1 MTIRTA
7 VPADLDGIRN
17 YDRHI
22 PASRLEDCI
31 RRRQVDVLVDD
42 GGTIRGVLRW
52 NLFWQSLPFL
62 DLIYLDDALRGQ
74 GWGTKMMARWE
85 ENMASQG
92 YDHVLLSTQS
102 DETSKF
108 FYEKLGYR
116 LCGSFLPPD
125 QDVEELMYRKELKA

>member
-31 RRRQVDVLVDD
+31 RRGLVDVLEDD
-42 GGTIRGVLRW
+42 GKIRGVLRW

-62 DLIYLDDALRGQ
+62 DLIFLDDSLRGQ
-74 GWGTKMMARWE
+74 GWGTKMMAHWE
-85 ENMASQG
+85 RNMAFLG
-92 YDHVLLSTQS
+92 YEDGLLTTQS

-108 FYEKLGYR
+108 FYEKLGYT
-116 LCGSFLPPD
+116 LCGTFLPPE
-125 QDVEELMYRKELKA
+125 QDVEELMYRKKL

>member
-1 MTIRTA
+1 MIIRTA

-22 PASRLEDCI
+22 PVSRLEDCI
-31 RRRQVDVLVDD
+31 RRGLVDVLEDD
-42 GGTIRGVLRW
+42 GTILGVLRW

-62 DLIYLDDALRGQ
+62 DLIFLDDAIRGR
-74 GWGTKMMARWE
+74 GFGSEMMAHWE
-85 ENMASQG
+85 RNMASLG
-92 YDHVLLSTQS
+92 YEDVLLSTQS

-125 QDVEELMYRKELKA
+125 QDVEELMYRKKL

>member
-22 PASRLEDCI
+22 PAARLEDCI
-31 RRRQVDVLVDD
+31 RRGQVVVLEDN
-42 GGTIRGVLRW
+42 GKILGVLRW

-62 DLIYLDDALRGQ
+62 DLIFLDDALRGQ
-74 GWGTKMMARWE
+74 GWGTEMMARWE
-85 ENMASQG
+85 INMAEQG
-92 YDHVLLSTQS
+92 FRHVLLSTQE

-108 FYEKLGYR
+108 FYEKLGYT
-116 LCGSFLPPD
+116 LCGDFLPPG
-125 QDVEELMYRKELKA
+125 QDARELMYRKEL

>member
-22 PASRLEDCI
+22 PAARLEDCI
-31 RRRQVDVLVDD
+31 RRGQVVVLEDN
-42 GGTIRGVLRW
+42 GKILGVLRW

-62 DLIYLDDALRGQ
+62 DLIFLDDALRGQ
-74 GWGTKMMARWE
+74 GWGTEMMALWE
-85 ENMASQG
+85 INMAEQG
-92 YDHVLLSTQS
+92 FRHALLSTQE

-108 FYEKLGYR
+108 FYEKLGYT
-116 LCGSFLPPD
+116 LCGDFLPPD
-125 QDVEELMYRKELKA
+125 QDARELMYRKELKA

>member
-31 RRRQVDVLVDD
+31 RRRQVVVLEDN
-42 GGTIRGVLRW
+42 GKILGVLRW

-62 DLIYLDDALRGQ
+62 DLIFLDDALRGQ
-74 GWGTKMMARWE
+74 GWGTEMMALWE
-85 ENMASQG
+85 INMTEQG
-92 YDHVLLSTQS
+92 FRHVLLSTQE
-102 DETSKF
+102 DELAKF
-108 FYEKLGYR
+108 FYEKLGYT
-116 LCGSFLPPD
+116 LCGDFLPPD
-125 QDVEELMYRKELKA
+125 QDARELMYRKEL

>member
-1 MTIRTA
+1 MMIRTA

-22 PASRLEDCI
+22 PLPRLEDCI
-31 RRRQVDVLVDD
+31 RRSQVDVLEDD
-42 GGTIRGVLRW
+42 GTILGVLRW

-62 DLIYLDDALRGQ
+62 DLIFLDDALRGQ
-74 GWGTKMMARWE
+74 GWGTEMMALWE
-85 ENMASQG
+85 LNMASLG

-125 QDVEELMYRKELKA
+125 QDVEELMYRKELTT

>member
-7 VPADLDGIRN
+7 VPADLDGILN

-22 PASRLEDCI
+22 CVSRLESCI
-31 RRRQVDVLVDD
+31 RRGLVDVLED
-42 GGTIRGVLRW
+42 GGRILGVLRW

-62 DLIYLDDALRGQ
+62 DLIYLDDSLRGQ
-74 GWGTKMMARWE
+74 GWGTRMMARWE

-92 YDHVLLSTQS
+92 YNHVLLSTQE

-116 LCGSFLPPD
+116 LCGDFLPPD
-125 QDVEELMYRKELKA
+125 QEARELMYRKELGT

>member
-22 PASRLEDCI
+22 PAARLEDCI
-31 RRRQVDVLVDD
+31 RRGQVVVLEDN
-42 GGTIRGVLRW
+42 GKILGVLRW

-62 DLIYLDDALRGQ
+62 DLIFLDNALRGQ
-74 GWGTKMMARWE
+74 GWGTEMMALWE
-85 ENMASQG
+85 INMAEQG
-92 YDHVLLSTQS
+92 FRHALLSTQE

-108 FYEKLGYR
+108 FYEKLGYT
-116 LCGSFLPPD
+116 LCGDFLPPD
-125 QDVEELMYRKELKA
+125 QDARELMYRKELKA

>member
-1 MTIRTA
+1 MNIRTA

-22 PASRLEDCI
+22 PPQRLSDCV
-31 RRRQVDVLVDD
+31 RRGQVDVLLD
-42 GGTIRGVLRW
+42 GERIVGILRW
-52 NLFWQSLPFL
+52 SLFWQSLPFL
-62 DLIYLDDALRGQ
+62 DLIYLDDALRGK
-74 GWGTKMMARWE
+74 GWGTKMMAVWE
-85 ENMASQG
+85 ENMAARG
-92 YDHVLLSTQS
+92 FTDVLLSTQS

-125 QDVEELMYRKELKA
+125 QDVEELMYRKTL

>member
-1 MTIRTA
+1 MMIRTA

-22 PASRLEDCI
+22 PVSRLEDCI
-31 RRRQVDVLVDD
+31 RRGLVDVLEDN
-42 GGTIRGVLRW
+42 GTILGVLRW

-62 DLIYLDDALRGQ
+62 DLIFLDDSLRGR
-74 GWGTKMMARWE
+74 GFGSEMMAQWE
-85 ENMASQG
+85 RNMVSLG
-92 YDHVLLSTQS
+92 YEDVLLSTQS
-102 DETSKF
+102 DESSKF

-125 QDVEELMYRKELKA
+125 QDVEELMYRKKL

>member
-1 MTIRTA
+1 MEIRTA
-7 VPADLDGIRN
+7 VLADLDGIRS

-22 PASRLEDCI
+22 PLSRLKDCI
-31 RRRQVDVLVDD
+31 HRALVDVLVD
-42 GGTIRGVLRW
+42 GCKIVGVLRW

-62 DLIYLDDALRGQ
+62 DLIYLDDTLRGQ
-74 GWGTKMMARWE
+74 GWGTKMMAHWE
-85 ENMASQG
+85 TNMAALG

-125 QDVEELMYRKELKA
+125 QDVEELMYRKDL

>member
-22 PASRLEDCI
+22 PAARLEDCI
-31 RRRQVDVLVDD
+31 RRRQVVVLEDN
-42 GGTIRGVLRW
+42 GKILGVLRW

-62 DLIYLDDALRGQ
+62 DLIFLDDALRGQ
-74 GWGTKMMARWE
+74 GWGTEMMDLWE
-85 ENMASQG
+85 INMAEQG
-92 YDHVLLSTQS
+92 FRHVLLSTQE

-108 FYEKLGYR
+108 FYEKLGYT
-116 LCGSFLPPD
+116 LCGDFLPPD
-125 QDVEELMYRKELKA
+125 QEARELMYRKELKA

>member
-22 PASRLEDCI
+22 PAARLEDCI
-31 RRRQVDVLVDD
+31 RRRQVVVLEDN
-42 GGTIRGVLRW
+42 GKILGVLRW

-62 DLIYLDDALRGQ
+62 DLIFLDDALRGQ
-74 GWGTKMMARWE
+74 GWGTEMMALWE
-85 ENMASQG
+85 INMAEQG
-92 YDHVLLSTQS
+92 FRHVLLSTQE

-108 FYEKLGYR
+108 FYEKLGYT
-116 LCGSFLPPD
+116 LCGDFLPPD
-125 QDVEELMYRKELKA
+125 QDARELMYRKEL

>member
-31 RRRQVDVLVDD
+31 RRRQVDVLEDD
-42 GGTIRGVLRW
+42 GEIRGVLRW

-62 DLIYLDDALRGQ
+62 DLIYLDDSLRGQ
-74 GWGTKMMARWE
+74 GWGTEMMDLWE
-85 ENMASQG
+85 INMAEQG
-92 YDHVLLSTQS
+92 FRHVLLSTQE
-102 DETSKF
+102 DELAKF
-108 FYEKLGYR
+108 FYEKLGYT
-116 LCGSFLPPD
+116 LCGDFLPPD
-125 QDVEELMYRKELKA
+125 QDARELMYRKEL

>member
-22 PASRLEDCI
+22 PAARLEDCI
-31 RRRQVDVLVDD
+31 RRRQVDVLEDN
-42 GGTIRGVLRW
+42 GKILGVLRW

-62 DLIYLDDALRGQ
+62 DLIYLDDSLRGQ

-85 ENMASQG
+85 ETMAKQG
-92 YDHVLLSTQS
+92 FRHVLLSTQE
-102 DETSKF
+102 DESAKF

-116 LCGSFLPPD
+116 LCGDFLPPD
-125 QDVEELMYRKELKA
+125 QEARELMYRKEL

>member
-22 PASRLEDCI
+22 PVSRLDDCI
-31 RRRQVDVLVDD
+31 RRAQVDVLEDD
-42 GGTIRGVLRW
+42 GMIRGVLRW

-74 GWGTKMMARWE
+74 GWGTKMMSRWE
-85 ENMASQG
+85 SNMAALG
-92 YDHVLLSTQS
+92 FGHVLLSTQS

-125 QDVEELMYRKELKA
+125 QDVEELMYRKSL

>member
-31 RRRQVDVLVDD
+31 RRRQVVVLEDN
-42 GGTIRGVLRW
+42 GKILGVLRW

-62 DLIYLDDALRGQ
+62 DLIFLDDALRGQ
-74 GWGTKMMARWE
+74 GWGTEMMALWE
-85 ENMASQG
+85 INMAEQG
-92 YDHVLLSTQS
+92 FRHVLLSTQE

-108 FYEKLGYR
+108 FYEKLGYH
-116 LCGSFLPPD
+116 LCGDFLPPD
-125 QDVEELMYRKELKA
+125 QDARELIYRKELKA

>member
-7 VPADLDGIRN
+7 APSDLDDVRN

-22 PASRLEDCI
+22 PVSRLEECI
-31 RRRQVDVLVDD
+31 RRGLVDVLEDD
-42 GGTIRGVLRW
+42 GTILGVLRW

-62 DLIYLDDALRGQ
+62 DLIFLDDAIRGR
-74 GWGTKMMARWE
+74 GFGSEMMAHWE
-85 ENMASQG
+85 RNMASLG

-102 DETSKF
+102 DETSRF

-125 QDVEELMYRKELKA
+125 QDVEELMYRKI